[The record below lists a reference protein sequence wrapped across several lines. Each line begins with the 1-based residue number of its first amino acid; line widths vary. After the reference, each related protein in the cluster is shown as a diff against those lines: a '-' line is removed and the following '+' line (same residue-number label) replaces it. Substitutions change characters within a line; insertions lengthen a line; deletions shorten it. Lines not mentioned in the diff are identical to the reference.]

1 MSETA
6 RLITQLAEARAMV
19 ERGELRLWAKTQ
31 EVTELEVERDEARA
45 NAERLW
51 TTLAEQDNE
60 LETAR
65 EDVLRLTS
73 ERDAAQAE
81 AERLRGE
88 TQRAVEAERE
98 ACASLFDGPVWAY
111 DYREIA
117 ARIRARRG
125 ERR

>member
-1 MSETA
+1 MSEVKRFTPDNSGSM
-6 RLITQLAEARAMV
+6 LAAVVWDSDGGWVRYKDHEAEM
-19 ERGELRLWAKTQ
+19 E
-31 EVTELEVERDEARA
+31 
-45 NAERLW
+45 
-51 TTLAEQDNE
+51 
-60 LETAR
+60 
-65 EDVLRLTS
+65 RLTS
-73 ERDAAQAE
+73 KRDEAQAE

-125 ERR
+125 ESR

>member
-1 MSETA
+1 MSDT
-6 RLITQLAEARAMV
+6 
-19 ERGELRLWAKTQ
+19 ERKVG
-31 EVTELEVERDEARA
+31 VTERLLAAIVDIQHHITHGAEPLGCAACPRWDE
-45 NAERLW
+45 L
-51 TTLAEQDNE
+51 Q
-60 LETAR
+60 
-65 EDVLRLTS
+65 S
-73 ERDAAQAE
+73 AAVAIVDE

-125 ERR
+125 ESR